1 MGSTTAVGLVEG
13 RRGINLP
20 LLLKV
25 FVGWIVTIVV
35 VALTTAFFYAQ
46 AVYAPSKLNLNSIQR
61 YEEGI
66 NLACMTASQALQD
79 SESQNDVQS
88 QITGFEDNK
97 MDSSSAQVAFLQS
110 LVSEVV
116 DSCQSDLN

>member
-25 FVGWIVTIVV
+25 FVGWIVTIVI

-46 AVYAPSKLNLNSIQR
+46 AVYAPSQLNLNSIQH

-66 NLACMTASQALQD
+66 NLACLTASQALQD
-79 SESQNDVQS
+79 SERQNEVQS
-88 QITGFEDNK
+88 QVTGFEDNK
-97 MDSSSAQVAFLQS
+97 MDSSSAHVAFLQN

-116 DSCQSDLN
+116 DSCQSDLK